1 MQPLFEAGVSASVT
15 RILNVHPL
23 MPPLMKVRF
32 CSCFSAAAL
41 LVLPMTGHADSHPLP
56 PGVTRVPAE
65 ISGGHDTDP
74 RDGSGGRPV
83 ILIAAALGVTSDVFR
98 EAFSHVRP
106 AHRDGGPTGD
116 EARTNKAALMNAL
129 GKYGITNDRL
139 DEVSNYYRYRRDK
152 GQMWPNRAATVN
164 ALVKDGAVVGYEVVD
179 GGAGYSSPPTVTVA
193 NAKGAPAKVEVSYG
207 KELKTNGA
215 ISSVTPADAK
225 R

>member
-1 MQPLFEAGVSASVT
+1 MIHRFTSTLTVALAVAAFSV
-15 RILNVHPL
+15 
-23 MPPLMKVRF
+23 
-32 CSCFSAAAL
+32 C
-41 LVLPMTGHADSHPLP
+41 ADNKPLP

-65 ISGGHDTDP
+65 ISGGHETDE

-116 EARTNKAALMNAL
+116 EARANKAALMNAL

-152 GQMWPNRAATVN
+152 GQMWTHRDASAN
-164 ALVKDGAVVGYEVVD
+164 ALVKNGAVVGYEIVD
-179 GGAGYSSPPTVTVA
+179 GGAGYSSTPTITVPGVS
-193 NAKGAPAKVEVSYG
+193 GASAKVDVSYG
-207 KELKTNGA
+207 KDLKTNGA
-215 ISSVTPADAK
+215 ITAITVSQGK